1 MSLNQTGVQ
10 VPECIIC
17 QDIFYQPV
25 TLPCGHSYCR
35 PCIKE
40 SLINKPLCPV
50 CRNPM
55 IGNPDNLSINFT
67 LQNIIEHHHS
77 ELYQQKVNSIK
88 KKVNLGQQQNS
99 GLNNVNLEGNNQQKQ
114 EQKLENILLLQEFKM
129 KYLFPCTT
137 VDVNLKYIHQLQQ
150 LLVQCSDKRVI
161 ILFAKNDE
169 QVAAYCQIIQIYN
182 PDQINNQKSPS
193 SIKCQVKVL
202 SKASILDVKEVKINY
217 SEATNLQQDQAQ
229 SLEQQNQNNQTNNQ
243 NESTQSGT
251 HQNQRIFEDG
261 YTFKVA
267 NAKVIED
274 QTIPQDQQVGLEE
287 HAEFVI
293 QIINEIVQNNGGL
306 NMTTYQ
312 LQAFLQQQNFLP
324 FLQHGYIDS
333 VSKINEFCWII
344 CEIFNFNISEKQR
357 LWDAESIIERL
368 ALIKQFIKKFEKI
381 YNITSVF
388 SIEAPG
394 HSEHLTWIIFGII
407 ALVVIAKL
415 SKEYFGIQFINHI

>member
-1 MSLNQTGVQ
+1 MSLNQTSVQ

-40 SLINKPLCPV
+40 SLLNKPLCPV

-77 ELYQQKVNSIK
+77 ELYQQKVNSLQ
-88 KKVNLGQQQNS
+88 KKVNLGQQQNLGS
-99 GLNNVNLEGNNQQKQ
+99 NNTNLEGNNQQKQ
-114 EQKLENILLLQEFKM
+114 EQKLENILLLQESKM

-137 VDVNLKYIHQLQQ
+137 VDVDLKYTHQLEQ
-150 LLVQCSDKRVI
+150 LLVQSSDKRVI

-169 QVAAYCQIIQIYN
+169 QVAAYCQILQIYN
-182 PDQINNQKSPS
+182 QDQINTQKSIS

-202 SKASILDVKEVKINY
+202 SKAIILDVKDVKINY
-217 SEATNLQQDQAQ
+217 NEANNLQQEQAQ
-229 SLEQQNQNNQTNNQ
+229 FLDQQNQNNLANSQ
-243 NESTQSGT
+243 NEQTQIGT
-251 HQNQRIFEDG
+251 QQNQRIFEDG
-261 YTFKVA
+261 FTFKVA
-267 NAKVIED
+267 NAKIIED

-287 HAEFVI
+287 HAEFII

-306 NMTTYQ
+306 NMTTFQ
-312 LQAFLQQQNFLP
+312 FQAFLQKQNFLP
-324 FLQHGYIDS
+324 YLQHGYINT
-333 VSKINEFCWII
+333 VSKVNEFCWII
-344 CEIFNFNISEKQR
+344 CEIFNFNASEKQR

-368 ALIKQFIKKFEKI
+368 ALIKSFIKKFEKI

-388 SIEAPG
+388 NIEAPG
-394 HSEHLTWIIFGII
+394 HSEHITWIIFGII
-407 ALVVIAKL
+407 AIVLIAQL
-415 SKEYFGIQFINHI
+415 SKEYFGIQFLNI

>member
-1 MSLNQTGVQ
+1 MSLNQTSVQ

-40 SLINKPLCPV
+40 SLLNKPLCPV

-77 ELYQQKVNSIK
+77 ELYQQKVNSLQ
-88 KKVNLGQQQNS
+88 KKVNLGQQQT
-99 GLNNVNLEGNNQQKQ
+99 NNTNQEGNNQQKQ
-114 EQKLENILLLQEFKM
+114 EQKLENILLLKESKM
-129 KYLFPCTT
+129 KYLFPYTT
-137 VDVNLKYIHQLQQ
+137 VDVDLKYIDQLQQ
-150 LLVQCSDKRVI
+150 LLVQSSDKRVI
-161 ILFAKNDE
+161 ILFEKNDE
-169 QVAAYCQIIQIYN
+169 KVAAYCQILQIYN
-182 PDQINNQKSPS
+182 HDQINTQKKSS

-202 SKASILDVKEVKINY
+202 SKASILDVKDVKINY
-217 SEATNLQQDQAQ
+217 NEATNLQQEQAQ
-229 SLEQQNQNNQTNNQ
+229 FQDQLNQNNQTNSQ
-243 NESTQSGT
+243 NEQAQSGT
-251 HQNQRIFEDG
+251 QQNQRIFQDG

-267 NAKVIED
+267 NARVIED

-287 HAEFVI
+287 HAEFII

-306 NMTTYQ
+306 NMTTFQ
-312 LQAFLQQQNFLP
+312 FQAFLQKQNFLP
-324 FLQHGYIDS
+324 FLLHGYINS
-333 VSKINEFCWII
+333 VGKVNEFCWIV
-344 CEIFNFNISEKQR
+344 CEIFNFNDQEKQR
-357 LWDAESIIERL
+357 LWDTESIIQRL

-388 SIEAPG
+388 NIEAPG

-407 ALVVIAKL
+407 AIIVIAQL
-415 SKEYFGIQFINHI
+415 CKEYFGVQFLNNF